1 MIGDFD
7 HEDNE
12 HHDAPLEVSVG
23 KLRWTKAQCAFLRVT
38 NLSTLGTAALH
49 QIILIG
55 TPECISCNSFWIAVP
70 FLTMHTSHWG
80 QIGLALHWTLLHASE
95 SVQGAFLAIWWSL
108 LGFPYTAVEY
118 QITPSLHPEP
128 RDGGCIFT
136 KWTEP
141 GNATASG
148 LNEKPP
154 KCTISQQLPLLGL
167 HAMISDSNKIVFI
180 LTVHAFEPSA
190 AWQRQASP
198 LELPKL
204 LGFTR
209 EQRIFPGCAHRN
221 RGWGGKLCHGWQV
234 CSLTVDCVVMWV
246 LC

>member
-1 MIGDFD
+1 MRGRGGSKAVWNFSENSSILEGKGVPYRETDANIGKRVVQ
-7 HEDNE
+7 DNNN
-12 HHDAPLEVSVG
+12 D
-23 KLRWTKAQCAFLRVT
+23 RWFWPWGQWTSWCTFGGARWQTVVNQSAFLTVT

-55 TPECISCNSFWIAVP
+55 TPECISCNSFWIAFP

-95 SVQGAFLAIWWSL
+95 PVQGAFLAIWWSL
-108 LGFPYTAVEY
+108 LGFPCTAVEY

-136 KWTEP
+136 KWAEP

-154 KCTISQQLPLLGL
+154 KCTISHFHFHFCLFFSI
-167 HAMISDSNKIVFI
+167 HIV
-180 LTVHAFEPSA
+180 H
-190 AWQRQASP
+190 W
-198 LELPKL
+198 
-204 LGFTR
+204 
-209 EQRIFPGCAHRN
+209 RI
-221 RGWGGKLCHGWQV
+221 
-234 CSLTVDCVVMWV
+234 
-246 LC
+246 